1 MKLIKY
7 DHNTIDPFTN
17 LDRWFDE
24 AFFGLDRSPLFS
36 RWIPDEGTNRL
47 AVNLHE
53 DANNYYVTAELPGF
67 DRKDLKVE
75 LENAVLTLSGER
87 KEKHGE
93 TERSSSFSRSI
104 TVGDDVNASKV
115 KAKLQHGL
123 LTVTLPRQ
131 EARKP
136 RSIAIS

>member
-7 DHNTIDPFTN
+7 DHNTIDPLTH

-36 RWIPDEGTNRL
+36 RWASNEGITQL

-53 DANNYYVTAELPGF
+53 DADNYYVIAELPGF
-67 DRKDLKVE
+67 DRKELKIE

-93 TERSSSFSRSI
+93 TEQSSSFSRSI

-115 KAKLQHGL
+115 KAKLQNGV

-136 RSIAIS
+136 KTIAIS